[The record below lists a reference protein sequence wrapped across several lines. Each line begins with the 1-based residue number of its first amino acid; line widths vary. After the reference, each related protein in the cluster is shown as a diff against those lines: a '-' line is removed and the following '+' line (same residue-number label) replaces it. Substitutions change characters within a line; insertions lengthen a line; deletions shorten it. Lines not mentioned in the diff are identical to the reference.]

1 LRGIVLWLGV
11 ILILVG
17 AVGCTGE
24 GGFSAEPDNRTLN
37 VVATIFPL
45 SDLIGELGG
54 DRAAVSYLL
63 PAGASPHTFE
73 PTVEQT
79 RLLTRA
85 DLFVYVGAGLD
96 NWALQMAEAAG
107 TALTI
112 LELAEQVELLS
123 AERDPLGGETPGAE
137 GREHDDEAV
146 DPHIWLDPLLVRD
159 QICPRIYEALVELAP
174 EDAAYFTEK
183 LDAYQEALTALDEKV
198 AGTVAGFRKTSFISF
213 HSAWGYFARRYGL
226 HEAGVIAGF
235 HGQEPSASQVAALA
249 ALIKE
254 EQIGAI
260 FAEPQFSTALAER
273 LAAECGSE
281 VLILDP
287 LGGEALPGRDS
298 YFDLMLYNLDIME
311 RALQ

>member
-1 LRGIVLWLGV
+1 MRHRFMARV

-107 TALTI
+107 TALTV

-137 GREHDDEAV
+137 GREHDHGAV

-174 EDAAYFTEK
+174 KMRLLYG
-183 LDAYQEALTALDEKV
+183 EAGCHQDMLTALDEKV
-198 AGTVAGFRKTSFISF
+198 AGTAGFRKPALSLFILPG
-213 HSAWGYFARRYGL
+213 AIARRY
-226 HEAGVIAGF
+226 
-235 HGQEPSASQVAALA
+235 
-249 ALIKE
+249 
-254 EQIGAI
+254 
-260 FAEPQFSTALAER
+260 TA
-273 LAAECGSE
+273 
-281 VLILDP
+281 
-287 LGGEALPGRDS
+287 
-298 YFDLMLYNLDIME
+298 
-311 RALQ
+311 